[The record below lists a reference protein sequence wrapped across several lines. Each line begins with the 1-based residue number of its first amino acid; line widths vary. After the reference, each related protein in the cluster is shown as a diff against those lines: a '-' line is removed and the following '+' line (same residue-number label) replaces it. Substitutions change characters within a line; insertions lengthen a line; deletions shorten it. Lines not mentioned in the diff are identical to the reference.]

1 MQKKI
6 KNIGFSL
13 MKEYFNVL
21 ADYKSRNSIFFK
33 VLRKIVG
40 IIQKLME
47 KLYLN
52 YMYALKNIYYSKYNV
67 S

>member
-13 MKEYFNVL
+13 IKEYFNVL
-21 ADYKSRNSIFFK
+21 ADYKRRNSIFFK